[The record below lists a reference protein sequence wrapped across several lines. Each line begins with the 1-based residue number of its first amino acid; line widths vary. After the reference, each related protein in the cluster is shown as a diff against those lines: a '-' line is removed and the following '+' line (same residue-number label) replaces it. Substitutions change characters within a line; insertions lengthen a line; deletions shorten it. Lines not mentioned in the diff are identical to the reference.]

1 MSARYYVLL
10 TYFRRSTSDILIF
23 CLLTSHARVPSTLFS
38 AFDVRVNFNL
48 IFPPS
53 SLSPTPSFSLVISPS
68 LSPTLCSSTGITL
81 ATPLISLS
89 HFTRSCNQD
98 RQLFSLAFVASLSHF
113 LVLQHY
119 CHTPTCFAGT
129 ASLDV
134 FLSSS
139 RQSWLVKCFSK
150 TVVREVFRCASQS
163 FTLPL
168 IHTHT
173 RTNFKIHT
181 HTHKL

>member
-1 MSARYYVLL
+1 MSAPYYVLL

-53 SLSPTPSFSLVISPS
+53 SLSPTPSFSLFISPS
-68 LSPTLCSSTGITL
+68 LRLSVPLQSTGITL

-89 HFTRSCNQD
+89 HFTRSRNQD

-119 CHTPTCFAGT
+119 CHAPTCFAGT

-163 FTLPL
+163 FTLPSS
-168 IHTHT
+168 TQ
-173 RTNFKIHT
+173 